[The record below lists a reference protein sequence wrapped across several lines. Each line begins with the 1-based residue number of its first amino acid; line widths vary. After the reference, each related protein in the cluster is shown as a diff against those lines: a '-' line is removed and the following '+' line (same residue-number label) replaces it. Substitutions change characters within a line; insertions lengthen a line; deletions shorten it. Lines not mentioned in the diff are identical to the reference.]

1 MKEKENRDQKDLNES
16 HVHGTRAD
24 RMPDP
29 EESKTG
35 ETEDRVKD
43 AFLGRP
49 LVIPEARGDLADR
62 AFSDQEAE
70 IDEQIDRIRRR
81 ARK

>member
-1 MKEKENRDQKDLNES
+1 MKEQSKKKNAEVS

-24 RMPDP
+24 RMPDAG
-29 EESKTG
+29 EAKRG

-43 AFLGRP
+43 AFLGRA

-62 AFSDQEAE
+62 AQADQDAE
-70 IDEQIDRIRRR
+70 IDEQLDRIRRR

>member
-1 MKEKENRDQKDLNES
+1 MKKDLNKS

-29 EESKTG
+29 EESRSG

-49 LVIPEARGDLADR
+49 LVIPESSGDLADR
-62 AFSDQEAE
+62 AYSDQEAE
-70 IDEQIDRIRRR
+70 IEEQVERIRRR
-81 ARK
+81 VRK